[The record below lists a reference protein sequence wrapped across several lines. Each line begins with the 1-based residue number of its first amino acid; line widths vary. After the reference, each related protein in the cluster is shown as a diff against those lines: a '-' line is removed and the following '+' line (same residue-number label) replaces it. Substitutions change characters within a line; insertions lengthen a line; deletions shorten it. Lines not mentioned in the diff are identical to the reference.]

1 MRVSIIIPARNEAE
15 SLVTLL
21 PRLLHSQPT
30 AEIVVVNDGSTD
42 KTRQVCEEHNVN
54 VVNHVYSMGNGAA
67 IKSGARHATGDI
79 FVFMDADGQHA
90 PENIQ
95 AMLDELDSGYDMV
108 IGARARASHA
118 GFARYVAN
126 TAYNRLASYMV
137 GHPIADLTS
146 GFRAVKS
153 TIFKQFLYLL
163 PNGFSYPT
171 TITMALYRAGYSVR
185 YIPIECAKRIGKSHI
200 SLLKD
205 GIKFL
210 LIILKVATLYSPLKL
225 FFPVGCSFFML
236 GIFYYTYTYLE
247 YGRFTNMGT
256 LLFII
261 SVLICLFGLLAE
273 QLTVLMYSVKND
285 QQ

>member
-21 PRLLHSQPT
+21 PRLLHSQPS

-42 KTRQVCEEHNVN
+42 KTRQVCEEHNVQ

-146 GFRAVKS
+146 GFRVVKS